1 MPESGKHRKITEKV
15 TKVPFQEVLRV
26 YHLFKWDQRLTV
38 CTQILTISVIIK
50 ITLLLL
56 AIHLM
61 QVINIKKVIMV
72 KMVNFN
78 LHFVVKQISNVSEN
92 LIYFKICKRVLIVF
106 ILNSFTIPNEE
117 RWKRTKSW
125 DKRTGKN

>member
-15 TKVPFQEVLRV
+15 TKVPFQKVLRV
-26 YHLFKWDQRLTV
+26 YRLFKWDQRLTV

-125 DKRTGKN
+125 NKRAGKK

>member
-1 MPESGKHRKITEKV
+1 MPKSGKHRKITEKV
-15 TKVPFQEVLRV
+15 TKVPFQKVLRV

-50 ITLLLL
+50 IILLLL

-125 DKRTGKN
+125 NKRTGKK

>member
-15 TKVPFQEVLRV
+15 TKVPFQKVLRV

-106 ILNSFTIPNEE
+106 NLNSFTIPYEE

-125 DKRTGKN
+125 NKRTGKK

>member
-1 MPESGKHRKITEKV
+1 MPKSGKHRKITEKV
-15 TKVPFQEVLRV
+15 TKVPFQKVLRV
-26 YHLFKWDQRLTV
+26 YHLFKWDQRLTF

-125 DKRTGKN
+125 NKRTGKK

>member
-15 TKVPFQEVLRV
+15 TKVPFQKVLRV

-92 LIYFKICKRVLIVF
+92 FIYFKICKRVLIVF

-125 DKRTGKN
+125 NKRAGKK

>member
-15 TKVPFQEVLRV
+15 TKVHFQKVLRV

-125 DKRTGKN
+125 DKRTGKK

>member
-1 MPESGKHRKITEKV
+1 MPESGKLRKITEKV
-15 TKVPFQEVLRV
+15 TKVPFQKVLRV

-125 DKRTGKN
+125 NKRTGKK

>member
-1 MPESGKHRKITEKV
+1 MPESGKHRKIKEKV
-15 TKVPFQEVLRV
+15 TKVPFQKVLRV

-61 QVINIKKVIMV
+61 QVIKHKKSH
-72 KMVNFN
+72 N
-78 LHFVVKQISNVSEN
+78 
-92 LIYFKICKRVLIVF
+92 
-106 ILNSFTIPNEE
+106 
-117 RWKRTKSW
+117 
-125 DKRTGKN
+125 GKNGRFQFTLCTQTNF

>member
-1 MPESGKHRKITEKV
+1 MPISGKHRKITEKV
-15 TKVPFQEVLRV
+15 TKVPFQKVLRV

-125 DKRTGKN
+125 NKRTGKK

>member
-1 MPESGKHRKITEKV
+1 
-15 TKVPFQEVLRV
+15 
-26 YHLFKWDQRLTV
+26 
-38 CTQILTISVIIK
+38 
-50 ITLLLL
+50 
-56 AIHLM
+56 M

-106 ILNSFTIPNEE
+106 TLNSFTIPNEE
-117 RWKRTKSW
+117 R
-125 DKRTGKN
+125 